1 MLGEAAV
8 LVVVIV
14 VVSKTMVVVP
24 PGWEYV
30 VARGGRFRRVLKPGV
45 HFGLAPLVDRVVRK
59 LPTEERVLPVPAV
72 TGVNEEMLPLTVESR
87 LSYRVVDSQKVY
99 ETLDDAAASLV
110 GVAQAAIAGAL
121 KEYTLERALVE
132 RRSLEGAVKRRLEG
146 GTRRWGIE
154 VTSFTVDAVTPP
166 EEVVREIERRA
177 AREKAGD

>member
-1 MLGEAAV
+1 
-8 LVVVIV
+8 
-14 VVSKTMVVVP
+14 
-24 PGWEYV
+24 
-30 VARGGRFRRVLKPGV
+30 
-45 HFGLAPLVDRVVRK
+45 
-59 LPTEERVLPVPAV
+59 
-72 TGVNEEMLPLTVESR
+72 VESR
-87 LSYRVVDSQKVY
+87 LSYLVVDSQKVY